1 MTQLVFPGEYSTLT
15 PNHSHEK
22 ALGPQWGGVVVLVVD
37 QGHERFVFGLEFELS
52 QTTQELLSG
61 PHHAQALVLN
71 LDICFF
77 CCCESSRAEC
87 DRLPFLAVL
96 L

>member
-1 MTQLVFPGEYSTLT
+1 MTQLVFPGEYFTLT

-37 QGHERFVFGLEFELS
+37 QGHDRFVFGLEFELS
-52 QTTQELLSG
+52 QLDHTGTSLRPTPRPSILSQFG
-61 PHHAQALVLN
+61 HIFV
-71 LDICFF
+71 
-77 CCCESSRAEC
+77 RAEY
-87 DRLPFLAVL
+87 DGLPFLAML